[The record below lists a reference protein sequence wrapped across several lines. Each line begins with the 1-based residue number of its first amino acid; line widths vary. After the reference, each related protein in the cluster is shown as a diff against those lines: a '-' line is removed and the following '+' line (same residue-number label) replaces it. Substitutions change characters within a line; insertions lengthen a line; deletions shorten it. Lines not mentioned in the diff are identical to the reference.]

1 MKQIKVVSS
10 IGMLVVLVGTLFM
23 MTGCGNKP
31 FNYFG
36 DSMSD
41 LKCAE
46 AMGLKFYGINFGEN
60 AIRDLFCL
68 STLI

>member
-31 FNYFG
+31 FNY
-36 DSMSD
+36 
-41 LKCAE
+41 LKGKCCAQ
-46 AMGLKFYGINFGEN
+46 I
-60 AIRDLFCL
+60 
-68 STLI
+68 